1 MIEAVARPGAGDE
14 TIWDLLDD
22 DVAVGTATTVA
33 RRSGPMLK
41 VLNVPLTDAAPAL
54 VGVQS
59 AARQAGEEV
68 LLVDVASGDEVMAAA
83 LAGQDTRLVSTQ
95 MRLDLDAPVTEPPR
109 VRLRPMSADA
119 FTGYRG
125 QIVTAYAQ
133 DLFDAGAFTEL
144 PDALAAS
151 ELSTK
156 ELLPDGV
163 DSPGHHLWMAYAADT
178 VVGILWIHVDGER
191 AYIYDIEVTPEQRR
205 RGYGRELLDAGARA
219 ATALGAAYIG
229 LNVFG
234 FNQGAQ
240 ALYATAG
247 YTITEQTFRLAL

>member
-14 TIWDLLDD
+14 TTWDLLDD
-22 DVAVGTATTVA
+22 DVAVGTAMTVT
-33 RRSGPMLK
+33 RRSGPMLT
-41 VLNVPLTDAAPAL
+41 VLDVPLADAPAAL
-54 VGVQS
+54 AGMQS

-95 MRLDLDAPVTEPPR
+95 MRLELDAPVTEPPR
-109 VRLRPMSADA
+109 VRLRPMSADE
-119 FTGYRG
+119 FLGYRD
-125 QIVTAYAQ
+125 QLVTAYAR
-133 DLFDAGAFTEL
+133 DLFEAGAFTEL

-151 ELSTK
+151 ELSAQD
-156 ELLPDGV
+156 LLPDGV
-163 DSPGHHLWMAYAADT
+163 DSAGHHLWTAYDADT

-191 AYIYDIEVTPEQRR
+191 AYIYDIEVAPEQRR

-219 ATALGAAYIG
+219 ATALGARYIG

-240 ALYATAG
+240 ALYARAG
-247 YTITEQTFRLAL
+247 YAITEQTFRLAL